1 MIMGNNVILL
11 NTAQFKK
18 DYKIGLDNS
27 YLTCTDNIQDIIKFK
42 KSKNINVCDNI
53 LIRKSSLQLHMDLVA
68 RLKVLNT
75 RRY

>member
-27 YLTCTDNIQDIIKFK
+27 YLTCTDNIQVIIKFK

-53 LIRKSSLQLHMDLVA
+53 LIR
-68 RLKVLNT
+68 
-75 RRY
+75 